1 MINYII
7 LVDQKTSRN
16 FVHNFSLFIYRRR
29 CLYLIDCCN
38 TNELKTDG
46 IETFHITE
54 EEIEE
59 RIEKLLTSST
69 ICTTQVINIKT

>member
-1 MINYII
+1 M
-7 LVDQKTSRN
+7 
-16 FVHNFSLFIYRRR
+16 
-29 CLYLIDCCN
+29 IDCCN